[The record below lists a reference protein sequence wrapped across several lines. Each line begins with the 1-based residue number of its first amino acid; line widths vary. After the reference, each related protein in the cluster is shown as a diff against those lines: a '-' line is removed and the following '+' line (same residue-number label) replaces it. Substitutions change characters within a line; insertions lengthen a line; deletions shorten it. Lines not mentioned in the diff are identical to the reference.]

1 MLIKVIG
8 WRDREPSRLPVRNL
22 KRMWDELGKFAYERF
37 VQVNTSPKS
46 NKAPETRPEVYHC
59 FVNPDG
65 RRLVVQRTSLKKLL
79 DSIFLP
85 RPPQRMQ
92 ARCTLCRGC
101 LLILQASD
109 ISLLF
114 STYPRQEMAYSAV
127 HRRREFFF
135 NDN

>member
-8 WRDREPSRLPVRNL
+8 WREREPGRLPVRNL
-22 KRMWDELGKFAYERF
+22 KRMWDQLGKFAYERF

-46 NKAPETRPEVYHC
+46 NKAPETRPEVSHW

-85 RPPQRMQ
+85 RPPRRMQ
-92 ARCTLCRGC
+92 ARCMYFVQR
-101 LLILQASD
+101 LLVNFVSK
-109 ISLLF
+109 
-114 STYPRQEMAYSAV
+114 
-127 HRRREFFF
+127 
-135 NDN
+135 